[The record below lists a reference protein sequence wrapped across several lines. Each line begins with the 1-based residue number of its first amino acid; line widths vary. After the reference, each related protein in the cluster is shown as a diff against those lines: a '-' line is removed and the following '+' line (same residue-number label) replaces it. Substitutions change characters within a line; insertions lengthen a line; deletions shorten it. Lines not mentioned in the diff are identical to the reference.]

1 MNFDFAVAWGYF
13 AGWRIV
19 RALPEKFAYKSF
31 DSIGRYALSRNGAR
45 VKRLRSNLTR
55 VCPDKSETQMDSLME
70 QAMSSYMRYWCDTFR
85 SPDWSRQRIAQTVT
99 VDGEELLT
107 GPMKAGTGV
116 VVALPHAGNWD
127 HAGSYFCG
135 MGFPLVTVAE
145 RLKPEALFNKF
156 LEYRQNIGMEV
167 LALDSRS
174 MATLLKRS
182 REGALIALV
191 ADRDLSKNGV
201 DVSFFGYPSRMPAG
215 PALLAVRTGIP
226 LITAYV
232 SYTDSGIHIEF
243 DSVEIPTEGSE
254 SERIAAVVQRCAHL
268 FAKGIISAPPDW
280 HMLQRIWIDGDF
292 QERSA

>member
-1 MNFDFAVAWGYF
+1 MD
-13 AGWRIV
+13 
-19 RALPEKFAYKSF
+19 ALMRE
-31 DSIGRYALSRNGAR
+31 
-45 VKRLRSNLTR
+45 
-55 VCPDKSETQMDSLME
+55 
-70 QAMSSYMRYWCDTFR
+70 AMSSYMRYWCDTFR
-85 SPDWSRQRIAQTVT
+85 SPDWSRERITKTVT

-107 GPMKAGTGV
+107 SPMKNGKGV

-127 HAGSYFCG
+127 HAGSYFCA

-174 MATLLKRS
+174 IATLMQRS

-191 ADRDLSKNGV
+191 ADRDLSKSGV
-201 DVSFFGYPSRMPAG
+201 DVTFFGHPARMPAG
-215 PALLAVRTGIP
+215 PALLAIRTGIP

-232 SYTDSGIHIEF
+232 SYTPTGIHIRF
-243 DSVEIPTEGSE
+243 DSVEIPLDGSE
-254 SERIAAVVQRCAHL
+254 EEKISVVVQRCADL
-268 FAKGIISAPPDW
+268 FAKGISSAPQDW
-280 HMLQRIWIDGDF
+280 HMLQRIWVDGDF